1 MQNISIVRLWHKSTI
16 GKGQIFF
23 GQIISAPTDGIYIFA
38 VQYRMGNPV
47 WLPAVI
53 AISCAAKT
61 FVLRN
66 KKSAELFRRFFE
78 E

>member
-16 GKGQIFF
+16 GKRQIF
-23 GQIISAPTDGIYIFA
+23 SDGVGWCTHF
-38 VQYRMGNPV
+38 VLCNPV
-47 WLPAVI
+47 GATPCGRPLLLQYHI
-53 AISCAAKT
+53 AAKT